1 MNYIKVIIGLIL
13 ALTMLVACD
22 NKKDIEQEQ
31 EISAPIVQGKE
42 GYQTKL
48 PVKFNVSRGAL
59 VKNVDNPLDTSELE
73 LELMELSMDHFSPK
87 KYSFQEGQYLNEKII
102 YKWLER
108 KSKEETK
115 GLNPSIVD
123 TGNPLK
129 DEKKSPK
136 ILSHILEQNYL
147 NKDGKIEGI
156 SLALSLKTYYYIKVT
171 DSKGLVYTDKVKID
185 EDKDNINDVKESGK
199 KIAEKVVKRIRDSK
213 DIPDVPI
220 LLTLYQEEQRN
231 SVIPGNFL
239 TETYIPQGE
248 NNIKEWN
255 NIDRKYY
262 AFPSDDLETLDKSTS
277 DSLTYFKED
286 IQKYFNNLKV
296 VVNGRALYVNKDL
309 NDVKIDIEAAGISS
323 SESIA
328 LLQFTETQIHS
339 RLLPEHVAITV
350 RLMDQ
355 NKEKGIMIWDPSEKK
370 ITTHIYK

>member
-48 PVKFNVSRGAL
+48 PVKFNVSREAL

-87 KYSFQEGQYLNEKII
+87 NYSFQEGQYLNEKIM

-185 EDKDNINDVKESGK
+185 NDKDNINDVKESGK

-255 NIDRKYY
+255 DIDRKYY

-309 NDVKIDIEAAGISS
+309 NDVKIEIEAAGISS

-370 ITTHIYK
+370 TTTHIYK

>member
-1 MNYIKVIIGLIL
+1 MNYIKVIIGLTL
-13 ALTMLVACD
+13 ASTMLVACD

-42 GYQTKL
+42 VYQTKL
-48 PVKFNVSRGAL
+48 PVKFNISREAL
-59 VKNVDNPLDTSELE
+59 VKNMDNPLDISELE
-73 LELMELSMDHFSPK
+73 MELMELSMDHFSPK
-87 KYSFQEGQYLNEKII
+87 KHSFQEGQYLNEKIM

-156 SLALSLKTYYYIKVT
+156 SLALSLKTFYYIKVT

-199 KIAEKVVKRIRDSK
+199 KIAEKVVKRIRDSN

-239 TETYIPQGE
+239 TETYIPEGE

-255 NIDRKYY
+255 DINRKYY

-286 IQKYFNNLKV
+286 IQKYFNNLKIV
-296 VVNGRALYVNKDL
+296 INGKALYLNKDL
-309 NDVKIDIEAAGISS
+309 NDVKIDIEAAGISP

-328 LLQFTETQIHS
+328 LLQFTETQILS
-339 RLLPEHVAITV
+339 RLFLDHVAITV

-355 NKEKGIMIWDPSEKK
+355 NKEKGIMIWDPSDKK
-370 ITTHIYK
+370 VTTHIYK

>member
-1 MNYIKVIIGLIL
+1 IKVIIGLTL

-22 NKKDIEQEQ
+22 NKKDIEQE
-31 EISAPIVQGKE
+31 ISAPIVQGKE
-42 GYQTKL
+42 VYQTKL
-48 PVKFNVSRGAL
+48 PVKFNVSREAL
-59 VKNVDNPLDTSELE
+59 VKNVDNPLDISELE

-87 KYSFQEGQYLNEKII
+87 KYSFQEGQYLNEKIM

-147 NKDGKIEGI
+147 NKDGEIEGI

-231 SVIPGNFL
+231 SVIPGSFL

-255 NIDRKYY
+255 DIDRKYY

-286 IQKYFNNLKV
+286 IQKYFNNLKI

-309 NDVKIDIEAAGISS
+309 NDMKIDIEAAGISP

-328 LLQFTETQIHS
+328 LLQFIETQIHS
-339 RLLPEHVAITV
+339 RLLPEYVAITV

-370 ITTHIYK
+370 VTTHIYK

>member
-339 RLLPEHVAITV
+339 RLLPEHVAIMV